1 MQKQSTHSVVSDSLR
16 PRGLLPTR
24 LLCPWDSP
32 AKSIGVGCH
41 FLLQEIFPTQGLN
54 SGLPYC
60 RQTLYHLSHKGSSPR
75 SKCVLILWLQSRSI
89 VILEPPKIKSATV
102 STFPS
107 SISHDVVGLD
117 AMNVEYLFVNRFL
130 NVEFK
135 LVFSSPLLIKRFFSS
150 FFTFCC

>member
-16 PRGLLPTR
+16 PCGLLPTR
-24 LLCPWDSP
+24 LLCLWDSP
-32 AKSIGVGCH
+32 GKSTGVGCH
-41 FLLQEIFPTQGLN
+41 FLLQEIFPTQALN
-54 SGLPYC
+54 PGLPHC

-107 SISHDVVGLD
+107 SISHEVVGLD
-117 AMNVEYLFVNRFL
+117 AMNVECLFVNRFL

-135 LVFSSPLLIKRFFSS
+135 LVFSSPLLIKRLFSS